1 MTSKII
7 FRQFTIIIAFSLL
20 QIAYCLAQEEK
31 SKSEFSMEV
40 FGIGCGESI
49 SLSTLKSQKVLNIK
63 VKSEDGEKYEIVS
76 LLIQFMVNHDE
87 RTDMIEI
94 NISDNKLPESFNEE
108 ISNITIYDSH
118 RRIFFDQI
126 TVKDKTGKTFKTKYC
141 YLEVE

>member
-1 MTSKII
+1 
-7 FRQFTIIIAFSLL
+7 
-20 QIAYCLAQEEK
+20 
-31 SKSEFSMEV
+31 MEV

-108 ISNITIYDSH
+108 ISNITIYSS
-118 RRIFFDQI
+118 
-126 TVKDKTGKTFKTKYC
+126 G
-141 YLEVE
+141 